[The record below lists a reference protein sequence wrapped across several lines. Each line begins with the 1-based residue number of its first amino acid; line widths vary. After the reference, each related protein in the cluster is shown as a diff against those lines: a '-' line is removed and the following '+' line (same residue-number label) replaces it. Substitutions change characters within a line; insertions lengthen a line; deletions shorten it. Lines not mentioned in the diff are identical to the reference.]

1 MTAIYTAYLFAQAKA
16 RDLWQSPLLPP
27 HLLVQALLAGSAT
40 LILLNPDGLGVGAVW
55 ILKASL
61 AVHLILALGEV
72 SMPHPTAHAALAARN
87 MTRGA
92 YAAFYWGGIALT
104 AGSLLLVG
112 TSDTIGALGALAGL
126 AGLFLHE
133 HAYVQAG
140 QSVPLA

>member
-27 HLLVQALLAGSAT
+27 HLLVQALLAGSAS
-40 LILLNPDGLGVGAVW
+40 LILLNPIELGVGAIW
-55 ILKASL
+55 TLQASL
-61 AVHLILALGEV
+61 AVHLMLALGEV

-87 MTRGA
+87 MTKGA
-92 YAAFYWGGIALT
+92 YAAFYWGGIVLT
-104 AGSLLLVG
+104 ASALLLMSANV
-112 TSDTIGALGALAGL
+112 TIGALAGL
-126 AGLFLHE
+126 VGLFLHE